1 MKNKVKG
8 KIFVGGFI
16 FILILGL
23 TLVFALHLA
32 SRQETS
38 SFTEVELTKVEH
50 DPCFSPN
57 NDGQKDR
64 MQMKA
69 YFTGKPHKH
78 VYAFLFIKK
87 SQDFIR
93 FLAGT
98 SRFSSSGEAVISFD
112 WDGTDWHGQRVA
124 DGPYDLTHLYHFE
137 LKKGQKR

>member
-1 MKNKVKG
+1 MKNKVTG
-8 KIFVGGFI
+8 KIVVGGFI
-16 FILILGL
+16 FIFILILSL
-23 TLVFALHLA
+23 TLVFALQLA

-57 NDGQKDR
+57 NDGQKDS

-93 FLAGT
+93 LLAGT
-98 SRFSSSGEAVISFD
+98 SQFSNKLIPGIQFIRFPFPGII
-112 WDGTDWHGQRVA
+112 
-124 DGPYDLTHLYHFE
+124 PYIFPFFI
-137 LKKGQKR
+137 